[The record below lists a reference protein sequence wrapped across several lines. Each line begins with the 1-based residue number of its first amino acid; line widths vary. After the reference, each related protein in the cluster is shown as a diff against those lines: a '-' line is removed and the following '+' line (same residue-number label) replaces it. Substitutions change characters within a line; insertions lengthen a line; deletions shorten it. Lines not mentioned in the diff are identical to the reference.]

1 MAQTGDIMGNHDT
14 VLRNISLH
22 YTKQSPYFPALCAQV
37 PQNSQPSFHTS
48 TAPSASACAA
58 YPAIPWH
65 CTLSLPSTHSS
76 CSFIFAPGRLAN
88 PILLLQTCPATAHI
102 YTFTYIYIYTYTY
115 THTYNH
121 IFYYSVAMLSS
132 VCCQPNCLSHSL
144 QSHAPQKRWVGGTRA
159 VALLITMVY
168 NTCN

>member
-1 MAQTGDIMGNHDT
+1 MKYFPPLYKAIT
-14 VLRNISLH
+14 VLSLLFVH
-22 YTKQSPYFPALCAQV
+22 RCPKIPNHL
-37 PQNSQPSFHTS
+37 S
-48 TAPSASACAA
+48 TQAPPHPPLQCAA

-102 YTFTYIYIYTYTY
+102 YISTFIYIYTYILYIY

-121 IFYYSVAMLSS
+121 IFHYSVAMLSS
-132 VCCQPNCLSHSL
+132 VCRQPNCLSHSL